1 MGLQSAHS
9 SPAKCMYSTANDP
22 YGKQCRSFAVELD
35 HSRSGDHLRSGIIRG
50 PAQVCELDLLIL
62 LFALRKKKNSL
73 RSRRLEVVGLL
84 RRLKKK
90 RFSLLR
96 YSFIPGL

>member
-1 MGLQSAHS
+1 
-9 SPAKCMYSTANDP
+9 MYSTANDP
-22 YGKQCRSFAVELD
+22 YGKQWRSFAVELD
-35 HSRSGDHLRSGIIRG
+35 HSRSGDHLRSGIIRHVRG

-90 RFSLLR
+90 RFSLLS
-96 YSFIPGL
+96 YSFISGL